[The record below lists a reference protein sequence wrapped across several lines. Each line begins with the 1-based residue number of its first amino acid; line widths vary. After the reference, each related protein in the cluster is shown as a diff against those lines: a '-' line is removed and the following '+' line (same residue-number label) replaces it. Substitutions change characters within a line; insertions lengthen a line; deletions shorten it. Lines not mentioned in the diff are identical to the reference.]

1 MVRESTECLADVRGE
16 QAGCYRQAGCDP
28 DAFQSCDSDA
38 LTAVSECPQPTE
50 EAMQAFNQEL
60 QACLS
65 GGTGPTIDVCPDG
78 DAGSAVGTPAIT
90 GSTDGS
96 DNDLGGS
103 CGGSGSVD
111 EALEWVA
118 PESGTVTID
127 TFGTDFDTVLYVL
140 EESCTGTELACND
153 DAIDAPGFESQVTL
167 DVTQGETL
175 IIVVDAWAG
184 EQGPFELNIQY

>member
-1 MVRESTECLADVRGE
+1 
-16 QAGCYRQAGCDP
+16 
-28 DAFQSCDSDA
+28 
-38 LTAVSECPQPTE
+38 
-50 EAMQAFNQEL
+50 MQAFNQEL

-65 GGTGPTIDVCPDG
+65 GGTGPTIDVCPDD

-90 GSTDGS
+90 GSTGSS

-127 TFGTDFDTVLYVL
+127 TFGTEFDTVLYVL
-140 EESCTGTELACND
+140 EGSCTGTELACND
-153 DAIDAPGFESQVTL
+153 DAIDAPGFESKVTL

-175 IIVVDAWAG
+175 ILVVDAWAG